1 MRLLGIEP
9 ETDIRDLFT
18 FQCDKRGGL
27 EIRGVVAR

>member
-18 FQCDKRGGL
+18 FQCDKCGGL
-27 EIRGVVAR
+27 EVRGVVAR